1 MVGAADEGGAVTA
14 DHDPLV
20 SEYLEEWLER
30 RATQL
35 RPTTLHCYR
44 QAVHSY
50 LLPHLGDRHLSEL
63 DRRMLEAVYAQLLA
77 SGGMRGKPLSP
88 RTVQLAHAV
97 LHRALRDAQLD
108 DLMDRNPAELART
121 PKRDP
126 YAIDVRTGLQV
137 WTVQQAR
144 RFLDLVEDHRWRA
157 LWHLALGTGARR
169 GELLGLRWEDVNLEA
184 GQVTIR
190 RALSIV
196 DGVARL
202 LSTKTSQARTLSI
215 APSVVDA
222 LRRARSQQDQQFA
235 EVADWGGKWDLVA
248 TTPTGRHL
256 RPDRLTIEFRRLVRE
271 FELPVIRLHDLRH
284 THASLLLEQGVSAKV
299 VSERLGHTT
308 IAMTMDIYAHL
319 LPAMDQD
326 AAAKLEA
333 AMYRSL

>member
-1 MVGAADEGGAVTA
+1 MVGVADEGGAVTA

-20 SEYLEEWLER
+20 SEYLQEWLER

-35 RPTTLHCYR
+35 RPTTLHGYR

-50 LLPHLGDRHLSEL
+50 LLPHLGD
-63 DRRMLEAVYAQLLA
+63 
-77 SGGMRGKPLSP
+77 
-88 RTVQLAHAV
+88 
-97 LHRALRDAQLD
+97 
-108 DLMDRNPAELART
+108 
-121 PKRDP
+121 P
-126 YAIDVRTGLQV
+126 YATDVRTCLQV
-137 WTVQQAR
+137 WTVPQAR

-190 RALSIV
+190 RALSVV

-202 LSTKTSQARTLSI
+202 LGTKTSQARTLSI
-215 APSVVDA
+215 GPSVVDA
-222 LRRARSQQDQQFA
+222 LQRARCQQDQQFA
-235 EVADWGGKWDLVA
+235 EVADWGGRWDLVA

-326 AAAKLEA
+326 AAARLEA
-333 AMYRSL
+333 AIHDAGQAGCSIDGLTS